1 MVAVR
6 RLALLALCCLAC
18 GALPAHAQALSLAY
32 KNGDTYKYKFDTAS
46 KQTMVAGGLNLPT
59 DVEMTAD
66 ETVTV
71 KAVDSA
77 GTADLAITL
86 ANLVIKTTTGGITNT
101 MTGIPDSTVDAKV
114 AADGRLISSGDNQ
127 FGSGSPFLAFTG
139 LSGGFVSAVLPADA
153 VKPGDTWSKSYDQA
167 IPEGSGGIH
176 IVSKSTYLRDESVS
190 GFSAAVVETKSNGT
204 MDVAIGSSSSAGAQP
219 SPSPLPGM
227 ATIPEQG
234 MAIKATITSDVTT
247 WIDPGA
253 HRILKSRSTETED
266 GTMTIDF
273 PGLTLPGTSG
283 PMTMSGVYT
292 TDMNPA

>member
-1 MVAVR
+1 MR
-6 RLALLALCCLAC
+6 RLALVALVCLAC

-32 KNGDTYKYKFDTAS
+32 KSGDTYKYKFDTVS
-46 KQTMVAGGLNLPT
+46 KQTMVASGLNVPT
-59 DVEMTAD
+59 DVEMTAN

-71 KAVDSA
+71 KSVDSA
-77 GTADLAITL
+77 GTANLAITL

-101 MTGIPDSTVDAKV
+101 MTGIPDSTVDARV
-114 AADGRLISSGDNQ
+114 AADGRLISSQDNQ

-153 VKPGDTWSKSYDQA
+153 AKPGDTWSKTYDQA
-167 IPEGSGGIH
+167 IPEGSGGIN

-190 GFSAAVVETKSNGT
+190 GVTAAVVETNSTGT
-204 MDVAIGSSSSAGAQP
+204 MDVALGSLSSAGARP
-219 SPSPLPGM
+219 SPSPLPGV

-234 MAIKATITSDVTT
+234 MTIKATITSDVTT

-253 HRILKSRSTETED
+253 HRILKSHSTETEN
-266 GTMTIDF
+266 GIMTIDF
-273 PGLTLPGTSG
+273 PGVTLPGMNG